1 MIIATKLYFADDVE
15 WEELVAMG
23 VPQKNNIE
31 GMMYSVG
38 KDDWVMEEYH
48 RRVLKK
54 WQARV
59 VKGDDMRW
67 L

>member
-23 VPQKNNIE
+23 APQKNNIE

-38 KDDWVMEEYH
+38 KDDWVMEEYR
-48 RRVLKK
+48 RRVVKK